1 VPAWSDPGAAT
12 PPALRQDLAALDH
25 VLSPFVS
32 TMTRA
37 ALLDCAL
44 QRIRTAGQPTG
55 DALRA
60 EVARGLRLFV
70 ENPEIAARCASHV
83 LALGTGGARPA
94 APAPGALRVPVRTE
108 EDIVRARRAVRD
120 LATTIGFAEPARVKL
135 ATAVSELVRNAVAY
149 GGGGEAEMQALG
161 GRPGLQVRVSDRGP
175 GIPMLQDAL
184 AGRHRSRT
192 GISAGLR
199 GARALVDDFEVETAP
214 GAGTRITLRK
224 FL

>member
-1 VPAWSDPGAAT
+1 
-12 PPALRQDLAALDH
+12 
-25 VLSPFVS
+25 
-32 TMTRA
+32 MTRA

-60 EVARGLRLFV
+60 EVAKGLRLFV
-70 ENPEIAARCASHV
+70 ENPEVAARCASHV
-83 LALGTGGARPA
+83 LALGSGRA
-94 APAPGALRVPVRTE
+94 APLPASSPDLLLVSIRIE
-108 EDIVRARRAVRD
+108 EDIVKARRLVRE
-120 LATTIGFAEPARVKL
+120 LSTSLGFPEPARVKI
-135 ATAVSELVRNAVAY
+135 ATAVSELVRNVIAY
-149 GGGGEAEMQALG
+149 AGGGEAEMQAIR
-161 GRPGLQVRVSDRGP
+161 GRPGLQVRVSDHGP

-199 GARALVDDFEVETAP
+199 GTRALVDEFEVETAP
-214 GAGTRITLRK
+214 GTGTRITIRK